1 MKKWTPPQDV
11 DRIQALGP
19 DCPSQLERI
28 LLECFQPLPKPKA
41 GDWLA
46 KGAPGD
52 QNGDRRGQ
60 TLTQFCRPG
69 PHRNF
74 PSKHCNTIY
83 LVPVGAVDGAPPVE
97 VLAECLH
104 AHFGL
109 EVKTAK
115 PLTKK
120 EMADVN
126 FHQDN
131 AGFGPQLETSTV
143 HDVLSKCRKPRDAWA
158 TVGYTMYDLCNT
170 ASGFGFV
177 FGEARSDKCTGIFSF
192 ARYMETG
199 ISQSQFLRR
208 CCMVLA
214 HEVTHLFGIKH
225 CVFARCLM
233 NGSNHLEESESRPF
247 AVCPVDLRKIL
258 DSLKPTGGLCPEQ
271 RELNLLAFFVKHGLD
286 EDAALSRARLLV
298 MGVQAP
304 VVEFQKCSL
313 LSLENTDSEVEQR
326 NEAEAVG
333 STQ

>member
-1 MKKWTPPQDV
+1 MKKWSPPQDV

-28 LLECFQPLPKPKA
+28 LLECFQPLPKPKG

-46 KGAPGD
+46 KGEPGD
-52 QNGDRRGQ
+52 EQGDRRGQ

-74 PSKHCNTIY
+74 PSKHCSTIY
-83 LVPVGAVDGAPPVE
+83 LVPVGAVDGAPPAE

-115 PLTKK
+115 RLAKK
-120 EMADVN
+120 EMAAVEYRM
-126 FHQDN
+126 DN
-131 AGFGPQLETSTV
+131 QGFGLQLETSTV

-170 ASGFGFV
+170 ASGFGFL
-177 FGEARSDKCTGIFSF
+177 FGEACSDKCTGIFSF
-192 ARYMETG
+192 ARFTDTG

-225 CVFARCLM
+225 CIFAKCLM
-233 NGSNHLEESESRPF
+233 NGSNHLDESESRPF
-247 AVCPVDLRKIL
+247 AICPVDLRKIL
-258 DSLKPTGGLCPEQ
+258 DSLKPTGGLCLEQ
-271 RELNLLAFFVKHGLD
+271 RELNILAFFVKYGLE
-286 EDAALSRARLLV
+286 EDAALSRKRLLV
-298 MGVQAP
+298 MEVQTP
-304 VVEFQKCSL
+304 VEVSQKRNL
-313 LSLENTDSEVEQR
+313 LSLKDPESEVEQR
-326 NEAEAVG
+326 NEAEAG
-333 STQ
+333 GPTA